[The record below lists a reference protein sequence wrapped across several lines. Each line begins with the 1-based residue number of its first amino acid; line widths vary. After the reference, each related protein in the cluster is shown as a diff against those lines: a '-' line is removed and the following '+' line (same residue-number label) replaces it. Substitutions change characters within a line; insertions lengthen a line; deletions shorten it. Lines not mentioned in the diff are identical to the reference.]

1 MSIDSSPVPARRI
14 LVVED
19 NDPLATLI
27 ARRLGELN
35 FDVKIA
41 SDGARALLEAR
52 TGSFSLII
60 LDLTLPRIDGLTVCR
75 HIRRLDSYPP
85 IIMLTSRAAEADR
98 IAGLES
104 GADDYLTKPFSFSE
118 LCARVSAMFRRIDG
132 IARARSDHAGLIARG
147 GLVIDASRHR
157 VTVRGR
163 RIELTVKEF
172 ELLSHLARHPGRV
185 FSRSELLQRVWG
197 GGFDGYDH
205 TVNTH
210 INRLRQK
217 IECDP
222 HNPDLLRT
230 VWGKGYKLEDCR
242 EG

>member
-1 MSIDSSPVPARRI
+1 MSEDSSLVPARRI
-14 LVVED
+14 LVIED
-19 NDPLATLI
+19 NDPLAKLI
-27 ARRLGELN
+27 AHRLVELK
-35 FDVKIA
+35 FDVRVA
-41 SDGARALLEAR
+41 SDGARGLLEAT
-52 TGSFSLII
+52 TGSYSLIL
-60 LDLTLPRIDGLTVCR
+60 LDLTLPGIDGLTVCR
-75 HIRRLDSYPP
+75 KIRRLESYTP

-98 IAGLES
+98 IAGLEM

-132 IARARSDHAGLIARG
+132 IARAQSDPTGRIARG
-147 GLVIDASRHR
+147 GLVIDTSRHQ

-172 ELLSHLARHPGRV
+172 DLLSHFARHPGRV

-222 HNPDLLRT
+222 HNPALLRT
-230 VWGKGYKLEDCR
+230 VWGRGYKLEDCR
-242 EG
+242 EN